1 MESNDGYPLVSD
13 VDGVEATA
21 PPEKDGNHPLVE
33 TTQQTPP
40 VEEVDPYDLIPTS
53 VCSLPCQNGEIM
65 IMSTVRTNY
74 ELFNIHNFGMPTRQH
89 QKEWGCFITLQL

>member
-1 MESNDGYPLVSD
+1 MSVLFLVESNDGYPLVSD

-74 ELFNIHNFGMPTRQH
+74 ELFNIHNFGMPTRRH
-89 QKEWGCFITLQL
+89 QKD